1 MGTLYLHSIPLAFVS
16 LIPAYIV
23 GEAWLGICLTV
34 AIELVAPEVSPAS
47 ISLFLF
53 ISNNIS
59 SVMPLLLP
67 LLKDYYGLQRAMLI
81 LFPGLY
87 VVSATLFSVSLL
99 LLIARDQC
107 HQADDVKSK
116 SPSHARQT
124 SRDRQRRRR
133 RRRKRVQG
141 KLSEASPLL
150 REEKDLDSD
159 STESYGS
166 DCGDFE
172 EIDERE
178 EENEAQRGVVS
189 CSPGNRPRPIVVAAS
204 VNDTEDVGDRGLLT
218 PEGRECHT
226 VDPRGGASVS
236 VMSQPIRVGAS
247 GKGREVAGRGRR
259 GRGSYGAVEAPPRT
273 AKSYSDRGPAPV
285 VGSVSEWSMLSPSEE
300 EKRWLAE
307 TQEGI

>member
-107 HQADDVKSK
+107 HQEDDVKSK
-116 SPSHARQT
+116 SPGHARQT
-124 SRDRQRRRR
+124 SRDRQRKRRR
-133 RRRKRVQG
+133 RRRKKSAG
-141 KLSEASPLL
+141 KAL
-150 REEKDLDSD
+150 
-159 STESYGS
+159 GS
-166 DCGDFE
+166 
-172 EIDERE
+172 
-178 EENEAQRGVVS
+178 
-189 CSPGNRPRPIVVAAS
+189 
-204 VNDTEDVGDRGLLT
+204 
-218 PEGRECHT
+218 
-226 VDPRGGASVS
+226 
-236 VMSQPIRVGAS
+236 
-247 GKGREVAGRGRR
+247 
-259 GRGSYGAVEAPPRT
+259 
-273 AKSYSDRGPAPV
+273 
-285 VGSVSEWSMLSPSEE
+285 
-300 EKRWLAE
+300 
-307 TQEGI
+307 